1 MEGMTDSISKMIMT
15 RIMMRTKTT
24 ITISLLPATRNTRK
38 KMTTTTT
45 KTTMTKMRMR
55 IIASLIPAMTKR
67 KTKTR
72 KNMAATTAGRTIGT
86 MTRGTIRATVTADR
100 DRDRDRAG
108 APAKAGA
115 VVAGNT
121 AEVAENMAVA
131 AENPIAAAVHP
142 AVAAENQIAAAALP
156 VAAEASP
163 PWIATRSDAS
173 PVKEAAL
180 TTSNAAATD
189 TTKVVAVEAGLP
201 RARPAGAALRKALP
215 AEVQAR
221 RGEARK
227 AHPAEAVLLPI
238 AVPAAAVVDPPPGE
252 AIPGNN
258 ATQAVSSPA
267 AADAQV
273 MATAVPVAAA
283 RAAAAAIP
291 AAAAAPAAAKRPNDA
306 FHHYKQIGLATAL
319 FVCFKTI

>member
-1 MEGMTDSISKMIMT
+1 MEGMTDSISKMIMA

-100 DRDRDRAG
+100 DRDRAG

-115 VVAGNT
+115 V
-121 AEVAENMAVA
+121 A
-131 AENPIAAAVHP
+131 AENPIADAVHP

-156 VAAEASP
+156 VGAEASP

-173 PVKEAAL
+173 PAKGAAL

-189 TTKVVAVEAGLP
+189 TTKVTAVEAGLP

>member
-1 MEGMTDSISKMIMT
+1 MEGMTDSISKMIMA

-100 DRDRDRAG
+100 DRDRAG

-115 VVAGNT
+115 V
-121 AEVAENMAVA
+121 A
-131 AENPIAAAVHP
+131 AENPIADAVHP

-156 VAAEASP
+156 VGAEASP

-173 PVKEAAL
+173 
-180 TTSNAAATD
+180 
-189 TTKVVAVEAGLP
+189 KVTAVEAGLP